1 MPIFI
6 GIGAHK
12 FANFED
18 MMVWFGNPDWG
29 LGLPMPTL
37 MVFLSATKLIMLLSL
52 LFSGGSRWMS
62 LDYWIAKR
70 LNP

>member
-1 MPIFI
+1 MVFRLYLMSIAI

-18 MMVWFGNPDWG
+18 MMVWFGNPDWV

-37 MVFLSATKLIMLLSL
+37 MMFLAAT
-52 LFSGGSRWMS
+52 
-62 LDYWIAKR
+62 
-70 LNP
+70 

>member
-12 FANFED
+12 FATLKD
-18 MMVWFGNPDWG
+18 MVAWFGNPNWS
-29 LGLPMPTL
+29 LPMPIL
-37 MVFLSATKLIMLLSL
+37 MMLLAATYLIMLLSL
-52 LFSGGSRWMS
+52 LFSGGGRWMS